1 MMTNELNSEQRSKLA
16 DIMAKATDDGV
27 PYCGDLE
34 LMKRFRVACPE
45 LSPEVADNAVRGM
58 IRAGRMMGHIPA
70 SAEPQLPPDYSK
82 LPPEMALHRRMV
94 DIFVNNQDVE
104 EMRRQLISECGH
116 ATNDQFRKAG
126 EEGLHVLKERMA
138 ERKRR
143 METHARFAPLF
154 DDIGDLEAGVIEH
167 AERKAEQ
174 GDPLAIEFLRYVTA
188 NLSA

>member
-1 MMTNELNSEQRSKLA
+1 MMANDLNSEQRSKLA

-34 LMKRFRVACPE
+34 LIKRFRVACPE
-45 LSPEVADNAVRGM
+45 LRPEVADNVVRGM

-94 DIFVNNQDVE
+94 DILVNNKDVE
-104 EMRRQLISECGH
+104 EMRRQLISECGN
-116 ATNDQFRKAG
+116 ATNEQFKKAG
-126 EEGLHVLKERMA
+126 EEGFNVLKERMA

-143 METHARFAPLF
+143 METHARFAPFSMTL
-154 DDIGDLEAGVIEH
+154 GTWNRA
-167 AERKAEQ
+167 
-174 GDPLAIEFLRYVTA
+174 
-188 NLSA
+188 